1 MAKGPAKLGKLCA
14 ALRAVMWFGEHDQPY
29 AAGDQRQG
37 SSLPECGHRPGVGSA
52 SEEPGKL
59 LVVAAPVAARSL
71 KVSALAAGAVA
82 VACGRGWWLSGI
94 R

>member
-1 MAKGPAKLGKLCA
+1 MEQAITGHRAGLNLEAPAPQIT
-14 ALRAVMWFGEHDQPY
+14 MMQ
-29 AAGDQRQG
+29 QRQG
-37 SSLPECGHRPGVGSA
+37 SSLPECRHRPGVGSA

-59 LVVAAPVAARSL
+59 LAVAAPVAARSL